1 MATFHECILI
11 SLRLRK
17 DIRTLFANHSVCN
30 AVTTPTALSAD
41 EVALKLRPLPTGGP
55 MMAPPAQSSPAKRR
69 ELLCEYL
76 TNVFGRKYLWQEMV
90 WGQAYF

>member
-1 MATFHECILI
+1 MSNVHSSYL

-30 AVTTPTALSAD
+30 AVTTPTTVSSD
-41 EVALKLRPLPTGGP
+41 EVARKLRMLPSGGGVGQIT
-55 MMAPPAQSSPAKRR
+55 APPAQSSPAKRR

-76 TNVFGRKYLWQEMV
+76 TNVFDQKCI
-90 WGQAYF
+90 

>member
-1 MATFHECILI
+1 MSNVPPFCL

-30 AVTTPTALSAD
+30 AVTTPTIVSAD
-41 EVALKLRPLPTGGP
+41 EVALRLRPLASGGGSP
-55 MMAPPAQSSPAKRR
+55 MIAPAQSSPAKRR

-76 TNVFGRKYLWQEMV
+76 TNVFDRKGSRW
-90 WGQAYF
+90 